1 MRRAIP
7 LTPRTRMRRG
17 KEPACLCFPPA
28 IARGHANPYI
38 RTGTSSRADPTLETP
53 CVNICLLD
61 SETGLCV
68 GCGRTLAEIAGW
80 AGMSDAE
87 RRAVMAVL
95 PMRIERLEEA
105 KG

>member
-1 MRRAIP
+1 MSVLP
-7 LTPRTRMRRG
+7 TPHNCPGLRQSLHS
-17 KEPACLCFPPA
+17 E
-28 IARGHANPYI
+28 
-38 RTGTSSRADPTLETP
+38 GTSSRAKPSLETP

-80 AGMSDAE
+80 AGRSDAE
-87 RRAVMAVL
+87 RRAVMAAL
-95 PMRIERLEEA
+95 PVRMERLEEA